1 MHSDSVF
8 SPPRYYK
15 SFTCPNKVSLL
26 FGLNSKLVPHSR
38 GASPDQILAA
48 FQVKNNR
55 TKKVSS
61 TTPWQGDFTVIR
73 KLTWRKTR
81 IYPRPTL
88 QSWPSFVPARGSLIN
103 LNQPSYSNQIIEMV
117 AASSLFKVGIKTFE
131 KLSKAVWSPPSST
144 STLNTL
150 PDFISVSRY
159 TQLSDVNCLVLTSPY
174 IPITSL
180 RSYTRRRP
188 LKPDI
193 ESSASNLPGHHGHFR
208 GHAGRYYS
216 VRGHARHF
224 GEARGLHG
232 QSGAAKPLSPQRRGE
247 ERRRKKK
254 E

>member
-131 KLSKAVWSPPSST
+131 KLSKAVWS
-144 STLNTL
+144 LVRQLL
-150 PDFISVSRY
+150 PKNFCP
-159 TQLSDVNCLVLTSPY
+159 TTFH
-174 IPITSL
+174 T
-180 RSYTRRRP
+180 
-188 LKPDI
+188 
-193 ESSASNLPGHHGHFR
+193 
-208 GHAGRYYS
+208 
-216 VRGHARHF
+216 
-224 GEARGLHG
+224 
-232 QSGAAKPLSPQRRGE
+232 PQGIQ
-247 ERRRKKK
+247 
-254 E
+254 